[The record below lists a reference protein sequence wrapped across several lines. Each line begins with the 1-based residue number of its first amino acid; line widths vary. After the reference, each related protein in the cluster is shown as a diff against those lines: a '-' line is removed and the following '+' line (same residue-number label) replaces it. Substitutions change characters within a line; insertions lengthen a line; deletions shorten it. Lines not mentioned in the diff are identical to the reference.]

1 MRESASVRD
10 ALSATSAEFREPVEG
25 WLSAHGEVLL
35 LSRLTRSAGRK
46 DWYLLR
52 RLQDLDVVI
61 SRLRPSDCLTAFA
74 GRHLPH
80 RGQAE
85 DLVGVALNLVAAV
98 EESVFGELTPDDPE
112 LLAAF
117 AAAPGDEGW
126 VAEWLADR
134 RGRYVAFGEYPPF
147 LSPDTAV
154 ALDGIVP
161 DADGTVTRG
170 VY

>member
-1 MRESASVRD
+1 M
-10 ALSATSAEFREPVEG
+10 SATSREFREAVQG
-25 WLSAHGEVLL
+25 WLSAHGEVLV

-52 RLQDLDVVI
+52 RPQDLDLLI
-61 SRLRPSDCLTAFA
+61 SRSRPSDCLTAFA
-74 GRHLPH
+74 GRHLPL
-80 RGQAE
+80 RGRAE
-85 DLVGVALNLVAAV
+85 DLAAVALNLVAAV

-117 AAAPGDEGW
+117 AAVPGDEGW
-126 VAEWLADR
+126 IAEWLADLQDR
-134 RGRYVAFGEYPPF
+134 DVAFGEYPPF

-161 DADGTVTRG
+161 DADGSVTRG